1 MSYEVIE
8 KNEYGVLVRNTTD
21 NGDCN
26 FCKYKKQNLYTSVC
40 INRYECTDESYYLTD
55 SEAAK
60 LEPEQI
66 FKDNLSEIDSI
77 FNSDIDTTENKKLT
91 ANEFVIETRKLLLD
105 ISERT
110 EFSKEW
116 LTISD
121 IDLEFG
127 LSRKVIDGFRKKG
140 LKSNQKTA
148 NGKILIR
155 RTELEKFITKK

>member
-1 MSYEVIE
+1 MNTKIMVE
-8 KNEYGVLVRNTTD
+8 KRVYSNLV
-21 NGDCN
+21 
-26 FCKYKKQNLYTSVC
+26 K
-40 INRYECTDESYYLTD
+40 
-55 SEAAK
+55 
-60 LEPEQI
+60 
-66 FKDNLSEIDSI
+66 
-77 FNSDIDTTENKKLT
+77 
-91 ANEFVIETRKLLLD
+91 FVIETRKLLLD

-121 IDLEFG
+121 IKLEFG

-140 LKSNQKTA
+140 LKSNQKTT